1 MTSTNVATPMNVGL
15 HDLDL
20 FQQGVPHE
28 TFAKLR
34 AEAPVSFHHDP
45 ASPGFWSVH
54 RYDDVVAVNRDNT
67 TFSSNLKATL
77 FWEMEEADLEQQ
89 RLMMLNMDP
98 PMHTRYR
105 RLVNKGFTPRMVGDL
120 ETHIQEMAAKICDEA
135 AAKGEFDFVTDVSA
149 ELPLQVIAELVGVP
163 HDERHLM

>member
-1 MTSTNVATPMNVGL
+1 MTSTNLATPMNVGL

-34 AEAPVSFHHDP
+34 ADAPVSFHHDP

-67 TFSSNLKATL
+67 TFSSNNTFKDSFERESSIVRSSTRLSNSALAVWRISSARLRSMIVLRRRNRSAPIAT
-77 FWEMEEADLEQQ
+77 
-89 RLMMLNMDP
+89 R
-98 PMHTRYR
+98 
-105 RLVNKGFTPRMVGDL
+105 
-120 ETHIQEMAAKICDEA
+120 
-135 AAKGEFDFVTDVSA
+135 S
-149 ELPLQVIAELVGVP
+149 
-163 HDERHLM
+163 